1 MDQAAIFL
9 AGSILVTMGFI
20 VLVIGAVIINYILH
34 KYWKPIPIFKVIDPN
49 VRFIDSMPDIEKST
63 NERKRNER

>member
-1 MDQAAIFL
+1 MNMDQAAIFL

-34 KYWKPIPIFKVIDPN
+34 KYWKPIQIFRVIDPN
-49 VRFIDSMPDIEKST
+49 MRFIESMPDIEKPT
-63 NERKRNER
+63 KEKK